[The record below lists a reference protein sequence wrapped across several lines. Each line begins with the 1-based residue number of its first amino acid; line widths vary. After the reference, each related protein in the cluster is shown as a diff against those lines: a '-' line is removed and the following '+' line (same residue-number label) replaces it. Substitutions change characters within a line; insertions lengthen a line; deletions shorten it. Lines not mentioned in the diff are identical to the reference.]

1 MTYHPTCPLL
11 GPRTLR
17 YAARCVM
24 AFAGLLVAFCA
35 VAQTSPAAAVPF
47 EVVIAPLRSASGTLR
62 IGLYSVPV
70 SFRKETQAI
79 RVIALPAREGEM
91 RASFDDLPAGRYA
104 VMAYHDENA
113 NGKLD
118 LRLGMFPLEGYGLSN
133 NPKVIGPPSFEDSAF
148 TIERAA
154 QRVVI
159 EMRY

>member
-1 MTYHPTCPLL
+1 MSYRLTRSLFA
-11 GPRTLR
+11 PRSL
-17 YAARCVM
+17 YFAGRCAM
-24 AFAGLLVAFCA
+24 AFAGLLVACSA
-35 VAQTSPAAAVPF
+35 IAQTSPAAAVPF
-47 EVVIAPLRSASGTLR
+47 EVLVAPLRSAIGTVR
-62 IGLYSVPV
+62 IGIYSVPA
-70 SFRKETQAI
+70 SFRKEAQAI

-148 TIERAA
+148 SIERAA